1 MFQLRATQVP
11 GSGEERGAG
20 EKLMLCNE
28 FENGLTDYLDGVLEP
43 DVHKMFA
50 EHALRCPVCH
60 ETLSGVKNTMQACHA
75 ANALEAPR
83 ELEARILLSTMPETA
98 MTCDDFEEFLTD
110 YLDGFLPASLYHRW
124 ERHAVLCERCTEL
137 PGEVVR
143 AIGTCYIY
151 LGEEQPIPVGLN
163 ERILQ
168 ATSGTQLSEEIR
180 GSLGSRVASWL
191 RVWLDPIVS
200 PQLATVATMLLMAV
214 FVLTNTVSA
223 DGSISGVY
231 SASLRLAEQSY
242 AAGSNGGI
250 KEITKGLKELVGGQ
264 PQPAAPATEQNQGGS
279 QQKQQ
284 PRQNAAPAKNQQN
297 KP

>member
-1 MFQLRATQVP
+1 
-11 GSGEERGAG
+11 
-20 EKLMLCNE
+20 MLCND
-28 FENGLTDYLDGVLEP
+28 FEERMTDYLDGVLEP
-43 DVHKMFA
+43 DMHKAFA

-60 ETLSGVKNTMQACHA
+60 ETLSEVKNTMQSCRA
-75 ANALEAPR
+75 ANGLEPPK

-98 MTCDDFEEFLTD
+98 MTCEDFEECLTD

-124 ERHAVLCERCTEL
+124 ERHAVLCARCTEL

-151 LGEEQPIPVGLN
+151 VGEEKPLPAGLH
-163 ERILQ
+163 ERILL
-168 ATSGTQLSEEIR
+168 ATSGSRISHEIR
-180 GSLGSRVASWL
+180 ATFGERLASWL

-200 PQLATVATMLLMAV
+200 PQLATVATMLLVAV

-242 AAGSNGGI
+242 AGGSGGGI
-250 KEITKGLKELVGGQ
+250 KEITQGLKELVGGQ
-264 PQPAAPATEQNQGGS
+264 HQSTPPASEQNQSGS
-279 QQKQQ
+279 QPKQS
-284 PRQNAAPAKNQQN
+284 PKQNGAPNKNRQN